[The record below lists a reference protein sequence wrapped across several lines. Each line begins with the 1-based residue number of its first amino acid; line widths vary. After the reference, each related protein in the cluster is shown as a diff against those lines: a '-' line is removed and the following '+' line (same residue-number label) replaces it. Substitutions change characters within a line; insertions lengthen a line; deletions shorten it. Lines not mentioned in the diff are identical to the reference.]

1 MAFELRKG
9 SAHETRVGY
18 DAKRNAYYI
27 DRTRSNNALSGS
39 EFASRHEAPSL
50 SRDGLI
56 QLHIVLD
63 RSSVELFGNDG
74 LVAITDLIFPN
85 RSDNGAGAYVDCD
98 PPKIIS
104 LDMWTLQGTR
114 LVTIEESK
122 GVIKA
127 GKLR

>member
-1 MAFELRKG
+1 MWRSSFGRDLHTKPV
-9 SAHETRVGY
+9 SAMM
-18 DAKRNAYYI
+18 RNEMSTTSIGHDQAMHFP
-27 DRTRSNNALSGS
+27 DWG
-39 EFASRHEAPSL
+39 RHEAPSL

-63 RSSVELFGNDG
+63 QSSIELFGNDG
-74 LVAITDLIFPN
+74 LVAITDLIFPD
-85 RSDNGAGAYVDCD
+85 RSDNGAGAYVDGD

-104 LDMWTLQGTR
+104 LNMWTLQGKR